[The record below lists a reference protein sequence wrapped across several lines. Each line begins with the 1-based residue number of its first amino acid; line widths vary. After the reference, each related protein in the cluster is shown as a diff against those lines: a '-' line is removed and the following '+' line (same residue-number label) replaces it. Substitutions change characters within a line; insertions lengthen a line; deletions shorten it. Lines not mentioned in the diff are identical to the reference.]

1 MENEYKRKSSNLD
14 FDYNNRKTELE
25 QEFQNKE
32 FNIEYKYK
40 SKIRELEKENNRLY
54 KIIDKF
60 YETVDKFIIWI
71 CKKLGLGESKELI
84 KDFQEETRTFIDP
97 VKQLEHE
104 EREKEWGLER

>member
-54 KIIDKF
+54 KIVDRF
-60 YETVDKFIIWI
+60 YETVEKFIEWVCHKFGI
-71 CKKLGLGESKELI
+71 GESKELV
-84 KDFQEETRTFIDP
+84 KSFQEETHTFIDP
-97 VKQLEHE
+97 EEQIKNE